1 MVLDFIRAAWP
12 WMAMGILLAIFF
24 ALFYVID
31 TRRKKSGKKDDSSE
45 GIVYG
50 LCMVILLLLVAGW
63 QTAGAQDMSKFKV
76 LSDSAYQT
84 MAEYQAGN
92 KYQKDA
98 ILFMDMV
105 ADTHPYYIKAER
117 RAEWFAKKQALLQ
130 QCKTLE
136 TDEAFADVLI
146 DVLGPLHDKHT
157 DLTTMKRMQEGK
169 QRISQEGETT
179 DVPGA
184 IDMEHIMRRHDSF
197 YDYSLFPERGICYLQ
212 FNQCADAPDYP
223 FVKFLDDMFAKMEAE
238 GIKTLVV
245 DAQYNNGGSSRL
257 CDELLMHLYPISEM
271 KFFTTFL
278 RFSDLMAAYNPRIAI
293 AKKSWEDDGHK
304 DELYQMPA
312 PKIPAD
318 FQQPKLFE
326 GRVVFVMG
334 KRTFSSAGML
344 FTMARDNHIGT
355 IIGTTSTFSPSHY
368 GEVLPYRLPNT
379 SVLGSIS
386 CKFFARPDAATV
398 DDSNIEPDV
407 KVNLDDKDAS
417 WQYIIEN
424 YGNK

>member
-1 MVLDFIRAAWP
+1 MKL
-12 WMAMGILLAIFF
+12 MKLSL
-24 ALFYVID
+24 Y
-31 TRRKKSGKKDDSSE
+31 T
-45 GIVYG
+45 
-50 LCMVILLLLVAGW
+50 LLLLFSGCLI
-63 QTAGAQDMSKFKV
+63 AGAQDISKFKV

-84 MAEYQAGN
+84 TTEYQVSN

-98 ILFMDMV
+98 ILFIDMV

-117 RAEWFAKKQALLQ
+117 RAEWFAKKQALLE
-130 QCKTLE
+130 QCKTIE
-136 TDEAFADVLI
+136 TDEAFVDALI

-157 DLTTMKRMQEGK
+157 DLTTMKRMQESK
-169 QRISQEGETT
+169 QKISQNVETA

-184 IDMEHIMRRHDSF
+184 INMEHIMRRHDTF
-197 YDYSLFPERGICYLQ
+197 YDYSLFPEQGICYLQ
-212 FNQCADAPDYP
+212 FNQCADAPDSP
-223 FVKFLDDMFAKMEAE
+223 FAKFLDDMFAKMDDA

-257 CDELLMHLYPISEM
+257 CEELLIRLYPLNKM
-271 KFFTTFL
+271 KFFTSYL

-312 PKIPAD
+312 PKIPVD

-326 GRVVFVMG
+326 GQVVFVMG

-344 FTMARDNHIGT
+344 FTLARDNHIGT

-379 SVLGSIS
+379 GVLGSIS
-386 CKFFARPDAATV
+386 CKFFARPDTATV
-398 DDSNIEPDV
+398 DDECMEPDV
-407 KVNLDDKDAS
+407 KVDLEDKDAS
-417 WQYIIEN
+417 WQYIVN
-424 YGNK
+424 TYGGKQ